1 LTEPT
6 TVNAALIIPNTGDLV
21 NVWGANALNPDLVA
35 IDGFFNG
42 VQTVSVSNA
51 NVTLSVP
58 AGFTATPSPGPTQS
72 QNAAIKFTGAQTAN
86 VQITLP
92 MPGSYI
98 VHNLTTGAFVLTFAA
113 PGAGQVISTE
123 QGSAHRI
130 YNDGTNVYFTDLPA
144 VGSYL
149 DTCDSAVPAWVTACT
164 VPPYLLCN
172 GGTFSSVTYPYLYTK
187 LGSSNVLPDFR
198 GVVPAFLNQ
207 GTGRLTSPVN
217 GNVLFSQGGSQAA
230 SIAQANLPVVNL
242 TSTNLAATS
251 SFTMAYQIGNS
262 GVGSGAIQLANTA
275 SNSGSNSTLAIS
287 TGISGTVPLGGSG
300 TPLATMPPATI
311 GGIRMIRAA

>member
-1 LTEPT
+1 
-6 TVNAALIIPNTGDLV
+6 V

-72 QNAAIKFTGAQTAN
+72 QNAAIKFTGALTAN

-123 QGSAHRI
+123 QGSAHRV
-130 YNDGTNVYFTDLPA
+130 YNDGTNVYFTDLPP
-144 VGSYL
+144 VGTYL

-172 GGTFSSVTYPYLYTK
+172 GATFNATTYPYLNAK
-187 LGSSNVLPDFR
+187 LGGNTLPDAR
-198 GVVPAFLNQ
+198 GRSRYMLGL
-207 GTGRLTSPVN
+207 GTGRLTV
-217 GNVLFSQGGSQAA
+217 GGAGIDGTTLLAVGGSNGVALTLA
-230 SIAQANLPVVNL
+230 ELPGGINSSGAGVLTTINFPGNIPYTAGNIATFGTGVAGGANGPGGSN
-242 TSTNLAATS
+242 TWFNGGS
-251 SFTMAYQIGNS
+251 SF
-262 GVGSGAIQLANTA
+262 
-275 SNSGSNSTLAIS
+275 
-287 TGISGTVPLGGSG
+287 SGTSANINVTSNNTGAQSFANAAPGFV
-300 TPLATMPPATI
+300 
-311 GGIRMIRAA
+311 GGITMIRSA